1 MTDAIRLFATF
12 RYAIL
17 RVRGEEPAQAAMT

>member
-1 MTDAIRLFATF
+1 MTDAIHLFATF

-17 RVRGEEPAQAAMT
+17 RVRGEAAAQAAIT